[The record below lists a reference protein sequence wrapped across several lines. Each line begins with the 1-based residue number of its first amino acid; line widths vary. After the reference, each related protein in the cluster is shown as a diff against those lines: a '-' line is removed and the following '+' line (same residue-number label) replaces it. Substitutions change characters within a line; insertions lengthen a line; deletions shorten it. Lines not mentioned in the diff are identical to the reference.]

1 MEEPKLQAVSVQR
14 PETENLRLRARRFS
28 NSHSI
33 EYYRLHFFVWSEKGI
48 VAMKSFHLVS
58 WMALF
63 GLAVTQASAEE
74 IESKNK
80 FLELV
85 ADKKLTQGETWV
97 KILKDGVVEGKGP
110 EAGKISGTWEWKG
123 KYYCRDIVIDDVPLP
138 HDCQAVS
145 ITGDSVTFAHKD
157 GSGISVSWTI
167 E

>member
-1 MEEPKLQAVSVQR
+1 
-14 PETENLRLRARRFS
+14 
-28 NSHSI
+28 
-33 EYYRLHFFVWSEKGI
+33 
-48 VAMKSFHLVS
+48 MKVFHLVS

-63 GLAVTQASAEE
+63 GLTVTQASAEE
-74 IESKNK
+74 IESKTK

-85 ADKKLTQGETWV
+85 ADKKLTQGQTWV

-110 EAGKISGTWEWKG
+110 EAGKIRGTWEWKG
-123 KYYCRDIVIDDVPLP
+123 KFYCRDIVIDDVPLP

-145 ITGDSVTFAHKD
+145 IKGDSVTFAHKD